1 MARTQKQAYL
11 PGTEPA
17 DDPNIEAV
25 NEALDAWNGAKQEQK
40 TASEAT
46 KIRHMSLVE
55 TMLEHGLD
63 RYPYIDAATGKKKHV
78 VIKRDPRAATT
89 NAPRIRREDA
99 EPGEAV
105 EPPDASQTVEH
116 RKVSRSS
123 VANEVDPFA
132 ATRAALDK
140 LGAVDVTVTAGGE
153 TTSLITGK
161 KRKGK

>member
-1 MARTQKQAYL
+1 MARTQKQTYI
-11 PGTEPA
+11 PGTAPA

-25 NEALDAWNGAKQEQK
+25 NLALDAWNGAKQEQK

-63 RYPYIDAATGKKKHV
+63 RYPYIDAQTGKKKHV

-89 NAPRIRREDA
+89 NAPRVRREDA

-105 EPPDASQTVEH
+105 EPRPTTETVEH
-116 RKVSRSS
+116 RKVSHAS

-132 ATRAALDK
+132 ATRAAM
-140 LGAVDVTVTAGGE
+140 E
-153 TTSLITGK
+153 TPAAT